1 MFKVNCLKK
10 NYFPS
15 LFILLLSLGV
25 LAGFYGCESKERE
38 NITFFGGKIK
48 NPKAKYIYLSQE
60 KKVIDSARLDDH
72 NKFAFELDS
81 IKEGLYVFNHG
92 PEFQYLY
99 LQPTDSVLMYLN
111 TWDFDE
117 SLIFSGKGSAKNNFL
132 INLYLQQEKTE
143 KSFKGNYKL
152 GEQEFSDLIDAG
164 LQKQLDL
171 YDIFVKDLENPPSPQ
186 FDKLAKTGIYFPFY
200 FMKEYYPYNHM
211 WMMKSKEFPELSD
224 EFYAYREQLDL
235 NDSDLIDYETYF
247 VYIRTYLYHLAHKK
261 KYLDP
266 NDNNVE
272 LNFMTEVNSK
282 ITVPRLKDRLL
293 ATSAWRS
300 LSNEYM
306 TPEQH
311 LAVQSYFFEHCEN
324 EQIKSDLRLS
334 LNQKEKLKSGQKLP
348 ELIVLDSR
356 GKEVKVNQVTQDNNT
371 VIYFWPN
378 DLMQIEI
385 VNEKLDKLQKKY
397 PDVKFIGIERTKE
410 HEEWTAFLETK
421 KLSAENQ
428 FKISKD
434 SECYSWFE
442 GDMARSIIVNKE
454 GNVLNSYL
462 FFTDK
467 YFDMHLAD
475 LKKR

>member
-1 MFKVNCLKK
+1 MLKVNCLNK

-15 LFILLLSLGV
+15 VFILLLSLGV
-25 LAGFYGCESKERE
+25 LTGFSSCVSTESKE
-38 NITFFGGKIK
+38 ITFVGGKIK
-48 NPKAKYIYLSQE
+48 NPKGKYVYLSSQ

-72 NKFAFELDS
+72 HKFAFELDS
-81 IKEGLYVFNHG
+81 LKEGLYVFNHG
-92 PEFQYLY
+92 PEFQYIY
-99 LQPTDSVLMYLN
+99 LQPTDSIMMYLN

-117 SLIFSGKGSAKNNFL
+117 SLIFSGKGSSKNNFL
-132 INLYLQQEKTE
+132 INLYLQQERAE
-143 KSFKGNYKL
+143 KNFKENYKL
-152 GEQEFSDLIDAG
+152 SEQEFSDLIDAG
-164 LQKQLDL
+164 IQKKLEL
-171 YDIFVKDLENPPSPQ
+171 YNNFLEDLEDSPSPK
-186 FDKLAKTGIYFPFY
+186 FDKLAKTGIYFPYY
-200 FMKEYYPYNHM
+200 FMKEYYPFNHM
-211 WMMKSKEFPELSD
+211 WMLKLKEFPNVSD
-224 EFYAYREQLDL
+224 EFYAYRDHLDL
-235 NDSDLIDYETYF
+235 NDPDLIDYETYF

-266 NDNNVE
+266 SDNNVE
-272 LNFMTEVNSK
+272 LNFMKEVNGK

-311 LAVQSYFFEHCEN
+311 LAVQEYFFENCQN
-324 EQIKSDLRLS
+324 EKIRSELKVS
-334 LNQKEKLKSGQKLP
+334 LDQKEKLKSGQKLP
-348 ELIVLDSR
+348 ELIVVDSR
-356 GKEVKVNQVTQDNNT
+356 GNEVKVNQVTQDNNT

-385 VNEKLDKLQKKY
+385 VNEKLDKLQKLY

-421 KLSAENQ
+421 KLSADNQ

>member
-1 MFKVNCLKK
+1 MLKVNCLKK

-15 LFILLLSLGV
+15 VFILLLSLGV
-25 LAGFYGCESKERE
+25 LTGFSGCGTSENE

-48 NPKAKYIYLSQE
+48 NPKAKYIYLSKQ
-60 KKVIDSARLDDH
+60 KQLIDSARLDDH

-99 LQPTDSVLMYLN
+99 LRPTDSVLMYLN

-143 KSFKGNYKL
+143 KNFKGNYRL
-152 GEQEFSDLIDAG
+152 SEQEFSDLIEAG

-171 YDIFVKDLENPPSPQ
+171 YDIFVNEQDNPPSAQ
-186 FDKLAKTGIYFPFY
+186 FEKLAMTGIYFPFY

-211 WMMKSKEFPELSD
+211 WMMKLKEFPELSN
-224 EFYAYREQLDL
+224 EFYAYRDHLDL
-235 NDSDLIDYETYF
+235 NDPDLIDYETYF

-272 LNFMTEVNSK
+272 LNFMKEVNDK
-282 ITVPRLKDRLL
+282 ISVPRLKDRLL

-300 LSNEYM
+300 LSNEHM

-311 LAVQSYFFEHCEN
+311 SVVQTYFFENCEN
-324 EQIKSDLRLS
+324 EKIKSELKVS
-334 LNQKEKLKSGQKLP
+334 LDQKEKLKSGQKLP
-348 ELIVLDSR
+348 EMIVVDSQ
-356 GKEVKVNQVTQDNNT
+356 GNKVKVNQVTQNNNT

-385 VNEKLDKLQKKY
+385 VNEKLDKLQKEY
-397 PDVKFIGIERTKE
+397 PDVQFIGIERTKE
-410 HEEWTAFLETK
+410 HGEWTAFLETK
-421 KLSAENQ
+421 KLSADNQ
-428 FKISKD
+428 FKIPKD

-442 GDMARSIIVNKE
+442 GDMARSIIVNKD

>member
-1 MFKVNCLKK
+1 MFKVNYLKK

-15 LFILLLSLGV
+15 LFILFLSLGV
-25 LAGFYGCESKERE
+25 LTGFYGCGPSE
-38 NITFFGGKIK
+38 NKDITFLGGKIK
-48 NPKAKYIYLSQE
+48 NPKGKYVYLSSQ

-81 IKEGLYVFNHG
+81 IKEGLFVFNHG

-117 SLIFSGKGSAKNNFL
+117 SLIFSGKGSSKNNFL

-143 KSFKGNYKL
+143 KNFKQNYRLSEK
-152 GEQEFSDLIDAG
+152 EFSDLIDAG
-164 LQKQLDL
+164 IRKQLEL
-171 YDIFVKDLENPPSPQ
+171 YNIFLGEQEEPPSPK

-211 WMMKSKEFPELSD
+211 WMLKLKDFPELSD
-224 EFYAYREQLDL
+224 EFYAYRDHLDL
-235 NDSDLIDYETYF
+235 NDPELMDYETYF
-247 VYIRTYLYHLAHKK
+247 VYVRTYLYHLAHKK
-261 KYLDP
+261 KYMDP
-266 NDNNVE
+266 DDNNVE
-272 LNFMTEVNSK
+272 LNFMKEVNDK

-311 LAVQSYFFEHCEN
+311 LAVQSYFFEKCQN
-324 EQIKSDLRLS
+324 EKIRSELKVS
-334 LNQKEKLKSGQKLP
+334 LDQKDKLKSGQKLP
-348 ELIVLDSR
+348 ELIVLDSH
-356 GKEVKVNQVTQDNNT
+356 GNEVKVNQVTRDNNT

-410 HEEWTAFLETK
+410 HAEWTAFLETK
-421 KLSAENQ
+421 KLSADNQ

-475 LKKR
+475 LKKK